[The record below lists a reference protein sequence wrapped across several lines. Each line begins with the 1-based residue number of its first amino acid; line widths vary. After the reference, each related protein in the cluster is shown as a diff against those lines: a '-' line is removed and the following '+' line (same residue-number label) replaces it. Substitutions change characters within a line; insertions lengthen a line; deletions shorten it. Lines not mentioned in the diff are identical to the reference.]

1 MADWNC
7 IGQGQSVGWTRHR
20 DDATPARKSR
30 HTLTSQDALFAGLA
44 QRAVV
49 EETTLAGAASLEVFA
64 PAPSDATFVRERNV
78 APGSTASP
86 VWSTPGKAIVALTPT
101 SITVRFVPQ
110 DAAALDKRPAGPA
123 RIRAHDDSW
132 EAVKGYGGLPQATG
146 EVLFDGA
153 LLACHAK
160 SGEPV
165 AATRIV
171 FAGAAWRADVT
182 IAGER
187 MLVVPLTHDVANHHD
202 KRMALVARGALTHP
216 EIADIARASGFVSG
230 VETAVVCVERY
241 AADGTLV
248 ESEHRRWTPRVGWS
262 PHSPFTGVA
271 PATQAQAFE
280 ALATALRASD
290 GAAFP
295 LRRVV
300 DQICSSYN
308 VRDIHF
314 AAQNYALAIV
324 TAAAHGYD
332 LQLSAGDRERYEGVR
347 AELLERGF
355 FHDPG
360 YETGRPQKDIKF
372 LRDIADAI
380 VLRSCGYQGTYYG
393 SEHVT
398 TLELAGGRK

>member
-1 MADWNC
+1 
-7 IGQGQSVGWTRHR
+7 
-20 DDATPARKSR
+20 
-30 HTLTSQDALFAGLA
+30 LTSLDALFAGLT

-49 EETTLAGAASLEVFA
+49 EDTSLSGAAALEVFA
-64 PAPSDATFVRERNV
+64 PGPSDGTFVRERNV
-78 APGSTASP
+78 APESTAAP
-86 VWSTPGKAIVALTPT
+86 VWSTPGKATVVLTST
-101 SITVRFVPQ
+101 SITVRFTPQ

-123 RIRAHDDSW
+123 RIRANDGTW

-153 LLACHAK
+153 LLACRTTTRA
-160 SGEPV
+160 PI

-171 FAGAAWRADVT
+171 FAGAAWPADAT
-182 IAGER
+182 IAGEPMIVR
-187 MLVVPLTHDVANHHD
+187 PLTHDVANHHD
-202 KRMALVARGALTHP
+202 KRMALVAPGALTHP
-216 EIADIARASGFVSG
+216 QIADIARASGFVSG
-230 VETAVVCVERY
+230 VETAVICVERY
-241 AADGTLV
+241 AANGELV
-248 ESEHRRWTPRVGWS
+248 ETEHRRWTPRVGWS

-290 GAAFP
+290 DGVFP
-295 LRRVV
+295 LRRIV
-300 DQICSSYN
+300 DQIASSYN

-324 TAAAHGYD
+324 TAVAHGYD
-332 LQLSAGDRERYEGVR
+332 LNLSPVDGERYERVR
-347 AELLERGF
+347 AELLERGY

-380 VLRSCGYQGTYYG
+380 VLRSCGYRGTYYG

-398 TLELAGGRK
+398 TLELAGGRS